1 MSVVLETVV
10 AQSEERVLPRWS
22 DPVVECYETRPEV
35 TAYAGESEPWRAR

>member
-1 MSVVLETVV
+1 MSAVLETVV
-10 AQSEERVLPRWS
+10 AQGDSGVLPQWS